1 MGMYLG
7 IFRAWENLQ
16 IISLWMGEAMMFV
29 LLYQMNAA
37 TKSTSNNAGFHL
49 DAFTVYE
56 YV

>member
-1 MGMYLG
+1 MYLG
-7 IFRAWENLQ
+7 IFQAWENLQ
-16 IISLWMGEAMMFV
+16 IISFWMEGAMMFV

-37 TKSTSNNAGFHL
+37 TKSTSNNAGFHR